1 MPVSHGELVQ
11 AILVS
16 GRHDINVLPLNTTI
30 TRGLAKVV
38 IAVLQGKCIDAV
50 VPSVPGSN
58 YTYNQ
63 MSTLLGESGLL
74 NPANL
79 FDYRKDF
86 MTILVD
92 VAFSVF
98 QSLEWLLAFNVNV
111 VKLREDRFSG
121 VCTLRQ
127 W

>member
-1 MPVSHGELVQ
+1 
-11 AILVS
+11 
-16 GRHDINVLPLNTTI
+16 
-30 TRGLAKVV
+30 
-38 IAVLQGKCIDAV
+38 
-50 VPSVPGSN
+50 
-58 YTYNQ
+58 

-92 VAFSVF
+92 VAFPVF
-98 QSLEWLLAFNVNV
+98 PSLEWLLAFNVNV
-111 VKLREDRFSG
+111 VKLREDWLSG